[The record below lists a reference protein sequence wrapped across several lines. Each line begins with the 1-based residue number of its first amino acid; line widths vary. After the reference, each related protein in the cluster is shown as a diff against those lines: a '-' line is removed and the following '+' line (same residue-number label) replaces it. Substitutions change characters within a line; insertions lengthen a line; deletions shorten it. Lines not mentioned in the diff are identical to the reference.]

1 MNQLAL
7 NPLQPLHTFWDLPD
21 GFDALLFAVLW
32 FLHLCRLIPHFLW
45 YPDSYPHLMVWGCCN
60 SHNLPHQIPQ
70 KICSAQKSRGI
81 PYHFESFKVIQ
92 TRQPSSLGVCLAMI
106 QEVLHRCV
114 TPTNWAAW
122 LPILVGPSPW
132 AKTVSHRS
140 SPTNNPHG
148 YPISHISHEYPSL
161 SINPSILR

>member
-1 MNQLAL
+1 M
-7 NPLQPLHTFWDLPD
+7 PCC
-21 GFDALLFAVLW
+21 LLFCGSFIFVGW
-32 FLHLCRLIPHFLW
+32 YPIFCGIPKPW
-45 YPDSYPHLMVWGCCN
+45 YPDSYPHVMVWGCCN
-60 SHNLPHQIPQ
+60 SHNLPHQIPK

-81 PYHFESFKVIQ
+81 PYHFESCKVIQ

-106 QEVLHRCV
+106 QEVLHQCV

-132 AKTVSHRS
+132 AKTVSHRAIDH
-140 SPTNNPHG
+140 PQQITPMAIQYPMNITH
-148 YPISHISHEYPSL
+148 YPIL